1 MTLEDEYKMYESL
14 YREKSKELKEI
25 KDRLLT
31 LESLVGQH
39 YTHSQYGNYPNVYS
53 GLQKSLDELKNKE

>member
-25 KDRLLT
+25 KERLLT

-39 YTHSQYGNYPNVYS
+39 YAHSQYGNYPNAYS
-53 GLQKSLDELKNKE
+53 ELQKSLDELKNKE